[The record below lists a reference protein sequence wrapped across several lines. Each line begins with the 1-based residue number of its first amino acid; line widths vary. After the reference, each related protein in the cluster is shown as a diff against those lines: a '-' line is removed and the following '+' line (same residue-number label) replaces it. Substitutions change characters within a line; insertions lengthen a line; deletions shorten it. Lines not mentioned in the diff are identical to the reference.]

1 MFVSLASELS
11 GSAMEVTQN
20 VTQLQTRQRNAFVTY
35 IKQKKTDSIQV
46 KKHWQEIVQNLTHER
61 LVQYVLLL

>member
-1 MFVSLASELS
+1 VSLASELS

>member
-1 MFVSLASELS
+1 LFVSLASELS